1 MTFCALWYIH
11 IYVNQRGIELVKIS
25 MNLPPALWK
34 RLRAKALQEDTTA
47 TEIIVRLIKEYLAA
61 APQKKE
67 RP

>member
-1 MTFCALWYIH
+1 MK
-11 IYVNQRGIELVKIS
+11 QRGIDLVKIS

-47 TEIIVRLIKEYLAA
+47 TEIVVRLIRQYLAA